1 MKSTQFMVRII
12 ACLLSLTMIFT
23 STLPLFA
30 ADVDDTPQSGSVS
43 SDYPPLLIGV
53 GDLLSI
59 TVVGYEHHSGA
70 AAMALSNGDVDI
82 PTDYVV
88 DNSGKIFFPFID
100 DILLAG
106 LTQAKASV
114 LLEKKL
120 SQYIKFPQVIV
131 LIKASNNYNVTVLG
145 QVTKPG
151 IYAIRGKPTVLS
163 AVSEAGGPI
172 ANADLG
178 GSILIH
184 DGKKTK
190 FNLGK
195 YLLNVNDYQEPPAI
209 YPGDVIMV
217 PKDGWPS
224 VEEWAIIA
232 SIISSGVFVW
242 ATAR

>member
-1 MKSTQFMVRII
+1 MKINSFIVRFI
-12 ACLLSLTMIFT
+12 ASFLSFSLIFT

-30 ADVDDTPQSGSVS
+30 ASVDDTQKSEVPSSV
-43 SDYPPLLIGV
+43 YPPLLIGA
-53 GDLLSI
+53 GDLLTI
-59 TVVGYEHHSGA
+59 TVVGYEHRTGA

-82 PTDYVV
+82 PTDYIVES
-88 DNSGKIFFPFID
+88 DGNIFFPFIGN
-100 DILLAG
+100 ILIAG
-106 LTQAKASV
+106 CSQAQASE
-114 LLEKKL
+114 LLMKKL
-120 SQYIKFPQVIV
+120 AQYIKFPQVIV
-131 LIKASNNYNVTVLG
+131 LIKSSNNYNVTVLG

-151 IYAIRGKPTVLS
+151 IYSIRGKPTVLS

-184 DGKKTK
+184 NGKKTK
-190 FNLGK
+190 FNLGR
-195 YLLNVNDYQEPPAI
+195 YLLNVNDYREPPPI

-232 SIISSGVFVW
+232 SIISSAAFIW
-242 ATAR
+242 STAR